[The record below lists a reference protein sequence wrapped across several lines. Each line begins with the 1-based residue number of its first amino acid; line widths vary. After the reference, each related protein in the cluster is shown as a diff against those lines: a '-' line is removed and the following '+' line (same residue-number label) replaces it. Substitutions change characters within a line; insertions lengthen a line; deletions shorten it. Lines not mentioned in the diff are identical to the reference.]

1 MEDEVEVFFLSF
13 LAKDFGQEEERNEEI
28 FSNFLFKIKIKKS
41 LGQKSRSNGFV
52 TNGKS
57 RVNPHPLI
65 FQD

>member
-1 MEDEVEVFFLSF
+1 MEDEVETFFLSF
-13 LAKDFGQEEERNEEI
+13 LAKDFGQEGEMNEEI
-28 FSNFLFKIKIKKS
+28 LSNFSKIKIKKS

-52 TNGKS
+52 TSSTS